1 MTDFPILVD
10 PDPTALRAAWTGDR
24 TFAVLPARPPV
35 GEVWVAEALD
45 RLPADAQTGHFA
57 LLTSGSTGEP
67 KLIVG
72 ERGRS
77 ERLARALHEL
87 QGNEVAGQTIVAL
100 PLTYSFAFIN
110 QWLWSVVHERAL
122 VRSAGLAEPAAF
134 RATLREARDAM
145 LCLVGVQGA
154 LLADAF
160 GGETFEGIVR
170 LHFAGGRFPQER
182 LDALR
187 TLFPAATITNNYGCA
202 EAMPRLTLRPADSA
216 AESANIGRPLPGI
229 DLRAGDGGAL
239 EFRSPYGAVFVA
251 EGERLTPVTPEQWVP
266 TGDLGEELPDG
277 AFRLTGR
284 ASEVF
289 KRHGEKVSLPAILA
303 TVHEA
308 WPHAAGVY
316 RTVDRSG
323 EPGYVLVL
331 APVPEDPKAARV
343 VLKAFRERHGRAH
356 WPLRIE
362 ALDALPELAN
372 GKLDVP
378 ALAAAAPRH
387 VLWDQRT

>member
-10 PDPTALRAAWTGDR
+10 PDPTALDAAWAAAP

-35 GEVWVAEALD
+35 GEDWVAAALD
-45 RLPADAQTGHFA
+45 RLPAEARTGHFA

-72 ERGRS
+72 ERERS

-87 QGNEVAGQTIVAL
+87 QGNEAAERAVVAL
-100 PLTYSFAFIN
+100 PLTYSFAFVN
-110 QWLWSVVHERAL
+110 QWLWATVHRREL
-122 VRSAGLAEPAAF
+122 VRTAGLADPSAF

-154 LLADAF
+154 LLTDAF
-160 GGETFEGIVR
+160 AGEAFEGIVR

-182 LDALR
+182 LGALR
-187 TLFPAATITNNYGCA
+187 ALFPAATITNNYGCA
-202 EAMPRLTLRPADSA
+202 EAMPRLTLRDADA
-216 AESANIGRPLPGI
+216 AGESSNIGRPLPGI
-229 DLRAGDGGAL
+229 DLRAGAGGAL

-251 EGERLTPVTPEQWVP
+251 EGDRLAPIGPEDWVA
-266 TGDLGEELPDG
+266 TGDLGEALPDG

-289 KRHGEKVSLPAILA
+289 KRHGEKVSVPAVLA

-331 APVPEDPKAARV
+331 APAPEDPKAART

-378 ALAAAAPRH
+378 ALETATPRQ